1 MGALGGI
8 IYLIIA
14 AVLYSSSR
22 ISGLDHVNYMPLFVI
37 VACIMLMA
45 LGVIMLTVDEPA
57 LRKEVLEY
65 EESHP
70 EEDLAQEDETGR
82 EALPPEVK
90 KSLVLL
96 LISIALWFIAYNAV
110 ETWFTTYANRM
121 WGMPLGDA
129 SLCLTIATVG
139 AIVSYMPVASIAERF
154 GRKRTIMGG
163 VILMFIAFTIAFL
176 FTLFAHSFHP
186 LLYGIFVMIGMGW
199 AAINVNSL
207 PMVVEMCRMSD
218 IGKFT
223 GTYYTFSMSAQIITP
238 VLAGW
243 MMNHVG
249 YQILFP
255 YAALFMAAAFIT
267 MRLVRHGDTRII
279 DVKGL
284 DVFENY
290 D

>member
-1 MGALGGI
+1 
-8 IYLIIA
+8 
-14 AVLYSSSR
+14 
-22 ISGLDHVNYMPLFVI
+22 
-37 VACIMLMA
+37 
-45 LGVIMLTVDEPA
+45 
-57 LRKEVLEY
+57 
-65 EESHP
+65 
-70 EEDLAQEDETGR
+70 
-82 EALPPEVK
+82 
-90 KSLVLL
+90 
-96 LISIALWFIAYNAV
+96 
-110 ETWFTTYANRM
+110 
-121 WGMPLGDA
+121 
-129 SLCLTIATVG
+129 
-139 AIVSYMPVASIAERF
+139 
-154 GRKRTIMGG
+154 MGG
-163 VILMFIAFTIAFL
+163 VILMFIAFVIAFF
-176 FTLFAHSFHP
+176 FTLFSRSFHP

-243 MMNHVG
+243 LMNRVG